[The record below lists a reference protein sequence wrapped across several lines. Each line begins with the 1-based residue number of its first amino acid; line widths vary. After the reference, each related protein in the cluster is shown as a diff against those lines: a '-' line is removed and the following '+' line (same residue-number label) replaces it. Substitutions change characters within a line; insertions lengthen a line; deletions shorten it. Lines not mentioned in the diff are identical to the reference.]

1 MNNATPHFARIGA
14 LGAKLVTV
22 LLLGILAACGDATK
36 ELPPQ
41 QWQGMEVRVEPRPSA
56 LNEGTSEFL
65 VMVTD
70 NRGKPAYNLVV
81 SLRTSDQDP
90 WVQAI
95 EDGQVGVYRRGIKVD
110 PGASAVLQV
119 QLRRNEA
126 EGVLRF
132 PLRQQPH

>member
-1 MNNATPHFARIGA
+1 MNSAKPGFLRISATGARLA
-14 LGAKLVTV
+14 CV
-22 LLLGILAACGDATK
+22 LLLGILTACGGEAGK

-41 QWQGMEVRVEPRPSA
+41 QWQGMEVRVEPRPSP
-56 LNEGTSEFL
+56 LQGGTTEFL

-70 NRGKPAYNLVV
+70 ARGKPAYNLIV
-81 SLRTSDQDP
+81 SLRTGDRDP

-95 EDGQVGVYRRGIKVD
+95 EDGQVGVYRRGIKVE

-119 QLRRNEA
+119 QIKGRDK

-132 PLRQQPH
+132 PLQAQP

>member
-1 MNNATPHFARIGA
+1 MNSARHCLTRIRAMGA
-14 LGAKLVTV
+14 GLAPV
-22 LLLGILAACGDATK
+22 LLLGLLAACGDVSQQ
-36 ELPPQ
+36 LPPQ

-95 EDGQVGVYRRGIKVD
+95 EDGQVGVYRRGIKVE

-126 EGVLRF
+126 EGVLLF
-132 PLRQQPH
+132 PLKQ